1 MCLIEHLKPIDTGS
15 QCPFSSC
22 LIPNLS
28 SSKTKLH
35 FPYHSLPHKI
45 NQPIPCYQ
53 AFKLLLEAQAWTLPA
68 AAGSAAP
75 QLTASCL
82 LQRRQVFSQNLV
94 ARVREHHR
102 VSRHVVPAA
111 RASAAPEFSS
121 LSTRLLQAGGRPGS
135 AWMSGSSWLWAGA
148 REAWEESC
156 GWCQV
161 PCAVEYRGSER
172 WRDSPQ
178 LVQLG

>member
-15 QCPFSSC
+15 QCPFSSCC

-111 RASAAPEFSS
+111 RESKTPS
-121 LSTRLLQAGGRPGS
+121 LSQKGYWPFAKQLIYENRIYKCARPLDRLL
-135 AWMSGSSWLWAGA
+135 
-148 REAWEESC
+148 
-156 GWCQV
+156 
-161 PCAVEYRGSER
+161 YI
-172 WRDSPQ
+172 
-178 LVQLG
+178 